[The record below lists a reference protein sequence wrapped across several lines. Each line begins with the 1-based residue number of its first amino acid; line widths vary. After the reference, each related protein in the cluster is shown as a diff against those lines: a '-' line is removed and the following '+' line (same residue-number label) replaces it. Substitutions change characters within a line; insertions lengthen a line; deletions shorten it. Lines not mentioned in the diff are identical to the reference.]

1 MLLICGV
8 VLTLVYSPEF
18 SANRRDDINFLYI
31 FAGQVEANT
40 LTQTREST
48 ASCGFFVRWPICLSI
63 FVDGQFKTMLLCA
76 PILRKLEVKQQ
87 SKVDMLVAD
96 VNKNRCKSV
105 YSRIFELIFF
115 RLKSYFSIL
124 YRIK

>member
-1 MLLICGV
+1 MSNTGIHPFTANQSIYQLSDKDHSVPDVIDCEIVFG
-8 VLTLVYSPEF
+8 LVYSPEF
-18 SANRRDDINFLYI
+18 SAIHRDDINFHYI

-87 SKVDMLVAD
+87 SK
-96 VNKNRCKSV
+96 S
-105 YSRIFELIFF
+105 
-115 RLKSYFSIL
+115 
-124 YRIK
+124 